1 MLKHRK
7 ENLNAI
13 NYTKAHRKSY
23 KSVEKQLLG
32 HNTWRSLVHDLDK
45 VILYN
50 FLPFEKV
57 KSFHRKTARH
67 HKNNL
72 KKNRNDY
79 IDMIIDWE
87 CARFTKP
94 DKPLNAY
101 DTLYKFYPEFEEQ
114 ILPILKEFKLDH
126 HTQSKWIL
134 KDDKSE
140 MNKLY

>member
-1 MLKHRK
+1 M
-7 ENLNAI
+7 
-13 NYTKAHRKSY
+13 
-23 KSVEKQLLG
+23 EKQLLG

-57 KSFHRKTARH
+57 KNFHRKTARH

-114 ILPILKEFKLDH
+114 ILPILKR
-126 HTQSKWIL
+126 I
-134 KDDKSE
+134 
-140 MNKLY
+140 

>member
-7 ENLNAI
+7 ENLGAI
-13 NYTKAHRKSY
+13 KYTKAHRKAY
-23 KSVEKQLLG
+23 KDVEKELLG

-57 KSFHRKTARH
+57 KKFHRNTARH
-67 HKNNL
+67 HENNI
-72 KKNRNDY
+72 KKKRNDY

-87 CARFTKP
+87 CARRTKP

-101 DTLYKFYPEFEEQ
+101 DTMYKFYPHLEKE
-114 ILPILKEFKLDH
+114 ILPILKEFGLDYKTEKL
-126 HTQSKWIL
+126 
-134 KDDKSE
+134 
-140 MNKLY
+140 

>member
-23 KSVEKQLLG
+23 KNVEKQLLG

-57 KSFHRKTARH
+57 KNFHRKTARH

-101 DTLYKFYPEFEEQ
+101 DTLYKFYPEFEDK

-126 HTQSKWIL
+126 HTQS
-134 KDDKSE
+134 
-140 MNKLY
+140 N

>member
-13 NYTKAHRKSY
+13 NYTIAHRKSY
-23 KSVEKQLLG
+23 KNVEKQLLG

-72 KKNRNDY
+72 KKTRNDY

-126 HTQSKWIL
+126 HTQSK
-134 KDDKSE
+134 
-140 MNKLY
+140 

>member
-23 KSVEKQLLG
+23 KNVEKQLLG

-72 KKNRNDY
+72 KKTRNDY

>member
-7 ENLNAI
+7 ENLGAI
-13 NYTKAHRKSY
+13 KYTKAHRKAY
-23 KSVEKQLLG
+23 KEVEKELLG

-57 KSFHRKTARH
+57 KKFHRNTARH
-67 HKNNL
+67 HENNI
-72 KKNRNDY
+72 KKKRNDY

-87 CARFTKP
+87 CARRTKP

-101 DTLYKFYPEFEEQ
+101 DTMYNFYPHLEKE
-114 ILPILKEFKLDH
+114 ILPILKEFGLDH
-126 HTQSKWIL
+126 KT
-134 KDDKSE
+134 E
-140 MNKLY
+140 KL

>member
-23 KSVEKQLLG
+23 KNVEKQLLG

-57 KSFHRKTARH
+57 NSFHRKTARH

-72 KKNRNDY
+72 KKTRNDY

-101 DTLYKFYPEFEEQ
+101 DTLYKVYPEFEEQ

-126 HTQSKWIL
+126 HTQSK
-134 KDDKSE
+134 
-140 MNKLY
+140 